1 MQQLVKTT
9 SVKTNMDTFFL
20 DLEQAYHEAEK
31 QNKIITDNGK
41 ERLQYCYYDG
51 PLTDSPLE
59 NLIQVTQSEF
69 VDFFSLNTLPIPARI
84 IYKNGHQIDLIS
96 DSPDIIEDIIHYR
109 ETNKHKPPKHKDTYF
124 IDQLQALN
132 TAKQCNSV
140 PLLQRGSSDQITS
153 KQLCFYHGEALN
165 LEQYRSLINVNLN
178 EMIPYFSETSLR
190 FPSELLLHEGL
201 ESALK
206 NEIGSH
212 FKAGID
218 TALHNKKASLDNL
231 IKQASKSNPDF
242 NEEQLR
248 VFIPVNTLTGKQND
262 GKQSLKKT
270 SEFLENN
277 GFSVLIE
284 KDYNEF
290 DDLESINSIKE
301 YIEYNPHFT
310 FQRNALDNS
319 YQSLS
324 CINIV
329 LWDQITSQIE
339 QFYPFKTNKNDYIFS
354 DNQEIN
360 YYLLRCHID
369 KPINIPKSLEQKSI
383 NEQLV
388 FLIKNHLKLNQS
400 QKQKSLKK
408 SSLNYNNIILESNSD
423 AFFGHCQNLLNK
435 NLESLKIHHF
445 EFYEKVIN
453 ILKTDKIKILCND
466 YNDKIYSALEV
477 CFNNQNLFK
486 LNQYLLN
493 KSLNIISEKHEI
505 STSLVMSFG
514 SGCELLE
521 IYKHTH
527 KPVDGHTMEI
537 PIYIIEEN
545 IQYFIFNLIIHDLS
559 EILSSKRVYIFI
571 EQSIQDYEKT
581 IMHNENPVPG
591 YTVTTRSGTSTREMD
606 KLSQDIFHLRTDNS
620 NALKEK
626 VEEYYSAFSD
636 KQWKDKFSPE
646 NISSLR
652 VLGLTSRFTS
662 FLKYCM
668 RDLIDGFQRQGA
680 TTFLFSETDDHKR
693 MTNDGVIEIIN
704 KFKPDLI
711 IIIDH
716 FRSEYPTVPKSVPF
730 VNWIQDMLPNITENK
745 ISPSE
750 RDYTFVFAERWVDLA
765 KNLPIYKD
773 HPVHFLHLGY
783 NDKVYYPSLEK
794 TVHYDCDILSAT
806 HLPQLSTT
814 FYPIHS
820 PESHEF
826 ILNIY
831 EQKAVNGKL
840 INEEQIKEVFYHI
853 YLFVKDMSLVEL
865 SDFCLIPDTGITKF
879 VENLLKK
886 YEFKDNEEIKYL
898 FDFKPQTRFANEFFL
913 QMKIRPLATL
923 INSDIN
929 FNIHLYGNRWE
940 QIPLFEPYSKGV
952 AKNGIEL
959 NHLMHHAKICLNISP
974 GTTLHMRA
982 IEIIA
987 SGAFMLSRKINN
999 DSSPIDSF
1007 FEEDEEVIF
1016 YKDESEL
1023 ISLAGYYMNNED
1035 ARQII
1040 TKKASK
1046 KLYETFSYESISKKI
1061 ATTIAESFC

>member
-51 PLTDSPLE
+51 PLTDSSLE

-69 VDFFSLNTLPIPARI
+69 VDFFSLNTLPIPTRI
-84 IYKNGHQIDLIS
+84 IYKNGHQMDLIA
-96 DSPDIIEDIIHYR
+96 DSPDIIEDILHYR
-109 ETNKHKPPKHKDTYF
+109 KTNKHKPPTHKDTYF

-132 TAKQCNSV
+132 TAKQCNLV
-140 PLLQRGSSDQITS
+140 PLFQQGLSDHITS
-153 KQLCFYHGEALN
+153 RQLCFYHGEALN
-165 LEQYRSLINVNLN
+165 LEQYKSLINVNLN
-178 EMIPYFSETSLR
+178 EMIPYFSETSIR

-201 ESALK
+201 ETALK
-206 NEIGSH
+206 SEISSH
-212 FKAGID
+212 FKAGIE
-218 TALHNKKASLDNL
+218 TALHNKKVSLDNL
-231 IKQASKSNPDF
+231 IKQARQLNPDF
-242 NEEQLR
+242 KEKQLR
-248 VFIPVNTLTGKQND
+248 VFIPVNILTGKQND
-262 GKQSLKKT
+262 DQQSLKKI
-270 SEFLENN
+270 SKFLENN

-290 DDLESINSIKE
+290 DDLKPINSIRE

-310 FQRNALDNS
+310 FQRNAFDNS

-339 QFYPFKTNKNDYIFS
+339 QFYPFKTNKNDYVFS

-360 YYLLRCHID
+360 YYLLRCHI
-369 KPINIPKSLEQKSI
+369 KKTINLPSSLIKKSI
-383 NEQLV
+383 NEQLI
-388 FLIKNHLKLNQS
+388 FLINNYLKLNQS
-400 QKQKSLKK
+400 QKQKLLKK
-408 SSLNYNNIILESNSD
+408 SSLNYSNIILESNSD
-423 AFFGHCQNLLNK
+423 DFFEHCQNLLNK
-435 NLESLKIHHF
+435 NLETLKTHHI

-453 ILKTDKIKILCND
+453 ILETDQIKILCTD

-477 CFNNQNLFK
+477 SFNNKKLFK
-486 LNQYLLN
+486 LNQNSLS
-493 KSLNIISEKHEI
+493 KSLNRISEKHEL

-521 IYKHTH
+521 LFKHTH
-527 KPVDGHTMEI
+527 KPVDGHTMEV

-559 EILSSKRVYIFI
+559 RILSSKRIYLFI
-571 EQSIQDYEKT
+571 EQSSQDYEKT
-581 IMHNENPVPG
+581 ILSSENPVPG
-591 YTVTTRSGTSTREMD
+591 YTVTTRPGTSARKMD

-620 NALKEK
+620 NALMRK
-626 VEEYYSAFSD
+626 VDEYYSAFSD
-636 KQWKDKFSPE
+636 KQWQDKFSPE

-680 TTFLFSETDDHKR
+680 TTLLFSETDDHKR
-693 MTNDGVIEIIN
+693 MTNDGVIETIN
-704 KFKPDLI
+704 NFKPDLI

-750 RDYTFVFAERWVDLA
+750 LDYTFVFAERWVDLA
-765 KNLPIYKD
+765 KNLPVYKD

-783 NDKVYYPSLEK
+783 NDKVYYPSVEK
-794 TVHYDCDILSAT
+794 KVQYNCDILSAT

-820 PESHEF
+820 PEKYEF
-826 ILNIY
+826 TLNIY
-831 EQKAVNGKL
+831 EQKAVNDRL
-840 INEEQIKEVFYHI
+840 INEEQIKEIFYHL

-865 SDFCLIPDTGITKF
+865 SDFCLIPNTGITKF
-879 VENLLKK
+879 IENILH
-886 YEFKDNEEIKYL
+886 EFGFKDDEELHYL
-898 FDFKPQTRFANEFFL
+898 FDFQPQTRFANEFFL
-913 QMKIRPLATL
+913 QMKIRPLAAL
-923 INSDIN
+923 INSNNN
-929 FNIHLYGNRWE
+929 FDIHLYGNRWE
-940 QIPLFEPYSKGV
+940 QIPLFKPYSKGV

-999 DSSPIDSF
+999 DSSPIENF
-1007 FEEDEEVIF
+1007 FEEDEEIIF
-1016 YKDESEL
+1016 YKDEDEL
-1023 ISLAGYYMNNED
+1023 IHLAEYYKNNED

-1046 KLYETFSYESISKKI
+1046 KLYETFSYESISKKM